1 LIEKTNCVAQKPM
14 VSQEKNKIVV
24 KNGKQ
29 YFVTGNLYIEIT
41 EHFPE
46 NGKPLGSLLEN
57 VIAYTA
63 DKQVSG
69 KQAS

>member
-1 LIEKTNCVAQKPM
+1 M
-14 VSQEKNKIVV
+14 VSHEKNRIVV

-29 YFVTGNLYIEIT
+29 YFMTGNLYIEIT

-57 VIAYTA
+57 VITYTA
-63 DKQVSG
+63 GKQVS
-69 KQAS
+69 

>member
-1 LIEKTNCVAQKPM
+1 MIEKTNCVTQKPM
-14 VSQEKNKIVV
+14 VSHEKNKIVV

-41 EHFPE
+41 EHFAK

-63 DKQVSG
+63 DKHVS
-69 KQAS
+69 

>member
-1 LIEKTNCVAQKPM
+1 M
-14 VSQEKNKIVV
+14 VSHEKNKIVV

-41 EHFPE
+41 EHFAK

-63 DKQVSG
+63 DKHVS
-69 KQAS
+69 